1 MLEMLTTVGVVNWK
15 VLLALGVAG
24 GVAYAVLRKKRNM
37 ADDDELWAKAEV
49 HIKESHPEMIGM
61 VRREDILAQAE
72 LV

>member
-1 MLEMLTTVGVVNWK
+1 V
-15 VLLALGVAG
+15 ALQICCTCGYTFRAE
-24 GVAYAVLRKKRNM
+24 
-37 ADDDELWAKAEV
+37 DDDELWAKAEV